1 MKRKFSFILAIIT
14 LSYVI
19 CDFHI
24 KEKSVSAWA
33 FDQKG
38 YILGGDIVGIKL
50 FSKGLMCIDFEEGS
64 PGKEA
69 GLKRGDIILEANG
82 IQFNGAADF
91 TKIIKN
97 SEGEIE
103 ITFDRDGNINRTKVK
118 PQIDSS
124 GNKKIGLWV
133 RDSIAGVGTVT
144 FYDEKSGKMISLGHS
159 VTDSEAERS
168 FMVRKGYITDCEI
181 LSVTKGEP
189 GTPGEICGSF
199 PEDEKILGYIVDNTE
214 RGLVSNSS
222 GIKKENKTEV
232 KPGLKGEVKDG
243 EALLYSAIIEGE
255 VRPYAVS
262 IKKLYGARGDFL
274 VEVKDERLLSLTGGI
289 VQGMSGSPIV
299 QSGKLIGAVTHVFV
313 NEPQKGYGIYIE
325 NMLTEAEKIK

>member
-1 MKRKFSFILAIIT
+1 MKRKISVILAVFT

-19 CDFHI
+19 YDFNV
-24 KEKSVSAWA
+24 KEKSVSAWS
-33 FDQKG
+33 FDQKE

-64 PGKEA
+64 TGKAA
-69 GLKRGDIILEANG
+69 GLKKGDIILTVDGKE
-82 IQFNGAADF
+82 FKSAADF

-97 SEGEIE
+97 SDGEIE
-103 ITFDRDGNINRTKVK
+103 ITFDRDGKINNTTVK
-118 PQIDSS
+118 PEVDEA

-144 FYDEKSGKMISLGHS
+144 FYDKKEGKMVSLGHS
-159 VTDSEAERS
+159 VTDSDAERS

-189 GTPGEICGSF
+189 GAPGEICGSF
-199 PEDEKILGYIVDNTE
+199 PENEKILGYIVDNTE

-222 GIKKENKTEV
+222 GIKKDDETEV
-232 KPGLKGEVKDG
+232 KLGTKGEVKDG
-243 EALLYSAIIEGE
+243 EALLYSAIVEGK
-255 VRPYAVS
+255 VMPYAVD

-274 VEVKDERLLSLTGGI
+274 VEIKDQRLLSLTGGI

-299 QSGKLIGAVTHVFV
+299 QNGKLIGAVTHVFV
-313 NEPQKGYGIYIE
+313 NEPKKGYGIFIE
-325 NMLTEAEKIK
+325 NMLT